1 MQMDP
6 IEAAAP
12 MEPPPPPQP
21 KRRRITATATRQP
34 TSILDVPDDL
44 LRLIL
49 LRLDSPRWL
58 IRAACACRQFRRAVV
73 SGGRAFLR
81 LAASLHPPAIAG
93 HYHFR
98 GGWFGIAFVPSP
110 PPSPP
115 PPPPIYIGRFSLD
128 FLPRAL
134 VTTTN
139 WEVVDCHGGLV
150 LLRSCSFENMADLIV
165 CDPLTRRYQGIHHP
179 PNQPG
184 DRCVGTSLLLDGD
197 DGDIS
202 VSNFKVL
209 YQYKVLY
216 QRGVYQRT
224 HTCVFNTAADVG
236 DGWSSL
242 KHPVDE
248 DDYYYMG
255 HVAGR
260 IGGSIYLSLTT
271 GNVKVLDSATL
282 KVSKVDMPIC
292 LNTSKIPSGTSRFTV
307 VHGASPDPSSPPS
320 TWIIHVCGEA
330 LEFFRLV
337 HGGGDWVLET
347 PSLICLRRRAGCQAA
362 RLRSSS
368 S

>member
-1 MQMDP
+1 MQTDP

-12 MEPPPPPQP
+12 MDPPPPSSP
-21 KRRRITATATRQP
+21 KRRKITATAMRQP

-81 LAASLHPPAIAG
+81 LAAALHPPAIAG

-98 GGWFGIAFVPSP
+98 GGWFGIAFV
-110 PPSPP
+110 PSPP

-150 LLRSCSFENMADLIV
+150 LLRSSFENMADLIV
-165 CDPLTRRYQGIHHP
+165 CDPLTRR
-179 PNQPG
+179 
-184 DRCVGTSLLLDGD
+184 
-197 DGDIS
+197 
-202 VSNFKVL
+202 VL
-209 YQYKVLY
+209 YQY
-216 QRGVYQRT
+216 GVYQRT
-224 HTCVFNTAADVG
+224 LTCVFNTAADG

-242 KHPVDE
+242 KHPVD
-248 DDYYYMG
+248 DDDYYMG

-260 IGGSIYLSLTT
+260 VDGSIYLSLTT
-271 GNVKVLDSATL
+271 ETPHIEVY
-282 KVSKVDMPIC
+282 
-292 LNTSKIPSGTSRFTV
+292 V
-307 VHGASPDPSSPPS
+307 VHGAGPDPSSPPS

-330 LEFFRLV
+330 LEFFRLARG
-337 HGGGDWVLET
+337 GGGDWVLEHT
-347 PSLICLRRRAGCQAA
+347 SLICLRRRAGCQAA